1 LIIFQK
7 VEELERE
14 EALREEA
21 GYYAVPKIEI
31 DETLRE
37 IKELAQKIRDRKII
51 NRNES
56 RISRQSSKPTTP
68 RTAPARARGRSA
80 TDFRN
85 RMEDLGVD
93 MEGTEEVT
101 FYIIKYVFHKL
112 IKYYEFDFR
121 LISPKLVVVL
131 AH

>member
-1 LIIFQK
+1 MNGIFFIIIQK
-7 VEELERE
+7 VEELEKE

-51 NRNES
+51 NRNET
-56 RISRQSSKPTTP
+56 RIFRQSSKPTTP
-68 RTAPARARGRSA
+68 RTAPAKARGRSA

-93 MEGTEEVT
+93 MEDTKEV
-101 FYIIKYVFHKL
+101 L
-112 IKYYEFDFR
+112 IY
-121 LISPKLVVVL
+121 
-131 AH
+131 

>member
-1 LIIFQK
+1 MFFNKKYIQK
-7 VEELERE
+7 VEELEKE

-21 GYYAVPKIEI
+21 GYYAIPKIEI

-56 RISRQSSKPTTP
+56 RIARQSNKPTTP
-68 RTAPARARGRSA
+68 RTAPAQARGRSA
-80 TDFRN
+80 SDFRS

-93 MEGTEEVT
+93 MEGTEEVRL
-101 FYIIKYVFHKL
+101 FHD
-112 IKYYEFDFR
+112 IHF
-121 LISPKLVVVL
+121 
-131 AH
+131 

>member
-1 LIIFQK
+1 M
-7 VEELERE
+7 
-14 EALREEA
+14 
-21 GYYAVPKIEI
+21 PKIEI

-93 MEGTEEVT
+93 MEGTEEV
-101 FYIIKYVFHKL
+101 IIKN
-112 IKYYEFDFR
+112 IIEFIMYFKFMFNS
-121 LISPKLVVVL
+121 II
-131 AH
+131 

>member
-1 LIIFQK
+1 M
-7 VEELERE
+7 
-14 EALREEA
+14 
-21 GYYAVPKIEI
+21 
-31 DETLRE
+31 RE

-101 FYIIKYVFHKL
+101 IYISIFFYFLFNQYFLGSFYKNSWSRSFINEISISNKCQKTT
-112 IKYYEFDFR
+112 FR
-121 LISPKLVVVL
+121 IY
-131 AH
+131 ATFCIYI

>member
-1 LIIFQK
+1 
-7 VEELERE
+7 
-14 EALREEA
+14 
-21 GYYAVPKIEI
+21 
-31 DETLRE
+31 LRE

-93 MEGTEEVT
+93 MEGTDEVKIYNFCNFKCT
-101 FYIIKYVFHKL
+101 YSKSIILFLFY
-112 IKYYEFDFR
+112 R
-121 LISPKLVVVL
+121 LILQKLVVVL
-131 AH
+131 VH